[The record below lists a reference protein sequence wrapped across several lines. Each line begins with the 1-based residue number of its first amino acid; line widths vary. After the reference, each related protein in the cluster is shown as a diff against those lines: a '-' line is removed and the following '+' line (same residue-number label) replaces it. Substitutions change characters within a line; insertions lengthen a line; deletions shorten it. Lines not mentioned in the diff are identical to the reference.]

1 MTYINNTLINRFATA
16 HQPAKPDPVHL
27 LSNRHA
33 QPLEQTTSGSKSAD
47 APPESGYLTYTN
59 IAPEGKGSRAVLSSQ
74 RAVDTSTTPSAPQPV
89 SQFESMDAVKAL
101 VAHYGTGAKL
111 PKSGELF
118 DLTVQTKDGD
128 TVTLSI
134 NVDASNKDGKDSLAS
149 ESQFSFAVA
158 GELSDKERNAVDA
171 LVNRLGDIAN
181 AYQKDGWAK
190 VEFLDI
196 LDGDFI
202 AGLDLSVAG
211 EKNNALSITY
221 SLNSDSGMQAL
232 AVNQNDYEYEIDAQ
246 AILDSANLS
255 LERNELYLQYQKI
268 LMDTTQSY
276 KAGEFSGGVKS
287 MDAVGFFLDGL
298 AAIVTPLKSAK
309 TTGMEAP
316 EINYKKATSTAGD
329 SKINSDRS
337 RHGDDPDSQ
346 NETIAKPKGST
357 EEAFLSG
364 ISDFSASFN
373 TPLFTPN
380 ASNRGEVSQMSLSME
395 QVTEVSVKR
404 GSGVKTV
411 EQSYRYE
418 SRVSQH
424 LGIGRASAEHANL
437 ADANEPGGQTYL
449 YEVVEQAASLTR
461 ILDMDTNGKALAYL
475 EEKDSEEEKRTKTV
489 VNGSITDIKKED
501 LTDPQENYSY
511 ALQAIHAVTKVP
523 LRAAQMTDYVN
534 IKTLEEA
541 IKSARIDFYL

>member
-16 HQPAKPDPVHL
+16 HQPAKSDPVHL
-27 LSNRHA
+27 LSNRHT
-33 QPLEQTTSGSKSAD
+33 QPLEQTTSESKSSD
-47 APPESGYLTYTN
+47 AHPESGYLTYTN
-59 IAPEGKGSRAVLSSQ
+59 IAPGGKGGRAVLSSQ

-89 SQFESMDAVKAL
+89 SQFESMEAVKAL
-101 VAHYGTGAKL
+101 VAQFGAGAKL
-111 PKSGELF
+111 PKAGELF

-134 NVDASNKDGKDSLAS
+134 NVDASNKDGKVSLAS
-149 ESQFSFAVA
+149 ESHFSFAVA
-158 GELSDKERNAVDA
+158 GELSDKERKAVDA
-171 LVNRLGDIAN
+171 LVSRLGDIAM
-181 AYQKDGWAK
+181 AYQKDGWAD
-190 VEFLDI
+190 VEFLDV

-221 SLNSDSGMQAL
+221 SLNSDTGMQTL

-246 AILDSANLS
+246 AILDSAKLP
-255 LERNELYLQYQKI
+255 LESNEVYLQYQQI
-268 LMDTTQSY
+268 LMDATQSY
-276 KAGEFSGGVKS
+276 KAGEFSGGVKNK
-287 MDAVGFFLDGL
+287 DAVAFFLDGL

-309 TTGMEAP
+309 STGMEAP

-337 RHGDDPDSQ
+337 RHRDDSGSQ
-346 NETIAKPKGST
+346 NETSAKPKGST

-380 ASNRGEVSQMSLSME
+380 ALNRGEVSQMSLSME

-404 GSGVKTV
+404 SSGVKTV
-411 EQSYRYE
+411 EQSYSYE

-424 LGIGRASAEHANL
+424 FGIGRDSVEHANL

-511 ALQAIHAVTKVP
+511 ALQAINAVTKVP
-523 LRAAQMTDYVN
+523 LRASQMTDYVN